1 MVRLRPEADSGGFVA
16 LPQPDGDDASG
27 DEENAD
33 DASGG
38 EGVDGAVEEA
48 EMVDDDGGE
57 QLAGDHGGEVV
68 GGSHFGNEVDGH
80 GDKEG
85 TAEAAEPTPPGCS
98 GEA

>member
-1 MVRLRPEADSGGFVA
+1 
-16 LPQPDGDDASG
+16 
-27 DEENAD
+27 
-33 DASGG
+33 
-38 EGVDGAVEEA
+38 
-48 EMVDDDGGE
+48 MVDDDGGE